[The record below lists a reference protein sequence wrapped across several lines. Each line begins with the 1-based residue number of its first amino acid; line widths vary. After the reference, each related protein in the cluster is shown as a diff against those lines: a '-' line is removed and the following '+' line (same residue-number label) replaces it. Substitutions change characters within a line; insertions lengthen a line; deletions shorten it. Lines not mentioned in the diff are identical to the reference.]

1 MQEKGVFIVPKK
13 VSNKRKR
20 YRENKKR
27 AKKEKWLEKQREEKL
42 SRQNEFGIQ
51 DPTPFEAV
59 SIMIDKERGKINE
72 R

>member
-1 MQEKGVFIVPKK
+1 MLLKSISEEERGGFLWLETGRKIER
-13 VSNKRKR
+13 KRKKR
-20 YRENKKR
+20 KKM
-27 AKKEKWLEKQREEKL
+27 L

-59 SIMIDKERGKINE
+59 SLMINKERGGKINE